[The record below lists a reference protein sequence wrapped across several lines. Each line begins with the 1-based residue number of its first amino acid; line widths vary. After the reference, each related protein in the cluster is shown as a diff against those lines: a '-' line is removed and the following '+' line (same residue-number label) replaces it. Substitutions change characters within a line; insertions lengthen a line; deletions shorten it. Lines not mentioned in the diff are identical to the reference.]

1 MTGKLIKYFSF
12 VIVFLSLLGNTL
24 YATEFSDYSFLIAEG
39 NPTNL
44 RSPDFWNFLESD
56 NSSGIELKVAE
67 NNHNIIIPGYDQDF
81 NSFLNKLNEI
91 FNVNTTKVIPV
102 FLNFSGNITVL
113 DSVINQSYVSSE
125 IFYLPQGETWP
136 SLEYL
141 KQAKR
146 RVIFFVNGEYTGKS
160 HILHNLNNYVLR
172 ISANE
177 IAGNTGIYTTSPRV
191 NMELFMV
198 DNFNKLPVKSPPA
211 RLSRH
216 MIPDYINFLLE
227 NWTRYGKRPN
237 FIFVGNDYS
246 NFRFILTQLNSF
258 TWINGSVKFA
268 GKTMEKVYWK
278 NPDVSITGGRF
289 SFPYRGGEE
298 ITLSPFVPGYRMTP
312 QQVVVTGEMDVP
324 ESYTIIATPLKLS
337 DDLRGS
343 FGFEGIIMNGLEPEK
358 VYNGENYSF
367 TQDIERGNVLKLP
380 ENASINLG
388 NPEDFGL
395 RNSSFTVSCFVKF
408 TEILEYGDNAV
419 LGNYQS
425 EYRRGLHL
433 ILRSG
438 HPYFGLYSNDYIS
451 EIKLQPNIWYHLV
464 WRYIIETGEQTIFLN
479 GRNIGGSDGHPPFS
493 GTGDIHLG
501 SALSKGASLRGY
513 IDDLNFWSRP
523 LGIEEINRLALNES
537 IVLPEP
543 KKPEGIFQDFPIKI
557 VGSAFL
563 GILLLLAAFFALKKK
578 HSSFPIAD
586 LPPRFKDT
594 ANSILLFGK
603 FKAFDKNANDITVLF
618 TPKVKEL
625 FLYILIFSVKN
636 GSGVKVEDAD
646 ESLWPGIDS
655 GKVANNRAVTLNKL
669 RKILHKIEGIE
680 IAVQNKTIQ
689 AITESP
695 FFCDYAEAYQLCQ
708 LTGEMPRQEL
718 ETFFFLV
725 KKGRFLKDSTWYW
738 LDDMRGLTGSLVID
752 NLLKLATYYKKENK
766 LEEIDAISRRILDY
780 DDLNEEAI
788 YLQIWSLQ
796 QTNNLHLA
804 KFNFT
809 TFCNKY
815 RENLNEDYPMNFDE
829 FIQFYSTQL

>member
-1 MTGKLIKYFSF
+1 
-12 VIVFLSLLGNTL
+12 
-24 YATEFSDYSFLIAEG
+24 
-39 NPTNL
+39 
-44 RSPDFWNFLESD
+44 
-56 NSSGIELKVAE
+56 
-67 NNHNIIIPGYDQDF
+67 
-81 NSFLNKLNEI
+81 
-91 FNVNTTKVIPV
+91 
-102 FLNFSGNITVL
+102 
-113 DSVINQSYVSSE
+113 
-125 IFYLPQGETWP
+125 
-136 SLEYL
+136 
-141 KQAKR
+141 
-146 RVIFFVNGEYTGKS
+146 
-160 HILHNLNNYVLR
+160 
-172 ISANE
+172 
-177 IAGNTGIYTTSPRV
+177 
-191 NMELFMV
+191 
-198 DNFNKLPVKSPPA
+198 
-211 RLSRH
+211 
-216 MIPDYINFLLE
+216 
-227 NWTRYGKRPN
+227 
-237 FIFVGNDYS
+237 
-246 NFRFILTQLNSF
+246 
-258 TWINGSVKFA
+258 
-268 GKTMEKVYWK
+268 
-278 NPDVSITGGRF
+278 
-289 SFPYRGGEE
+289 
-298 ITLSPFVPGYRMTP
+298 
-312 QQVVVTGEMDVP
+312 
-324 ESYTIIATPLKLS
+324 
-337 DDLRGS
+337 
-343 FGFEGIIMNGLEPEK
+343 
-358 VYNGENYSF
+358 
-367 TQDIERGNVLKLP
+367 
-380 ENASINLG
+380 
-388 NPEDFGL
+388 
-395 RNSSFTVSCFVKF
+395 
-408 TEILEYGDNAV
+408 
-419 LGNYQS
+419 NYQS

-543 KKPEGIFQDFPIKI
+543 QKPKGIFQEFPVKI

-563 GILLLLAAFFALKKK
+563 GILLLLAAFFSLKKK
-578 HSSFPIAD
+578 HSSVTVTD

-603 FKAFDKNANDITVLF
+603 FKAFDKNANDITILF

-636 GSGVKVEDAD
+636 GNGVKVEDVN
-646 ESLWPGIDS
+646 EHLWPGIDS

-669 RKILHKIEGIE
+669 RKILQKIEGIE
-680 IAVQNKTIQ
+680 IVVQNKNIQ

-695 FFCDYAEAYQLCQ
+695 FFCDYAEAYQLCR
-708 LTGEMPRQEL
+708 LTGEMSRQEL

-725 KKGRFLKDSTWYW
+725 KKGRFLKDTAWYW

-796 QTNNLHLA
+796 QTNNLHVA

-815 RENLNEDYPMNFDE
+815 RENLNEEYPMNFDE
-829 FIQFYSTQL
+829 FIRFYSTQF